1 MVAPED
7 PKDPHPS
14 DPTPNGGPS
23 AGERAE
29 TAEQTIE
36 RLSKALADKGAESAR
51 NWDLYVRERADTE
64 NFRKRMQREKSDAV
78 RYALEPFVRDLLP
91 VIDNLE
97 RAVEHA
103 AAGGNGQPLLEGVR
117 MVLKSALDVLE
128 RHGVTRIEATGERF
142 DPARHEAIAQ
152 VTDQSG
158 EPNQVVKQFAPGYS
172 LHDRLIRAAQVGVSA
187 KPPVESTG
195 SDD

>member
-1 MVAPED
+1 MAADEV
-7 PKDPHPS
+7 KDS
-14 DPTPNGGPS
+14 QGDDRTPGASSTAGGQRES
-23 AGERAE
+23 V
-29 TAEQTIE
+29 EQTVE
-36 RLSKALADKGAESAR
+36 RLSQALAEKTAEATR

-64 NFRKRMQREKSDAV
+64 NFRKRMQREKSEAV
-78 RYALEPFVRDLLP
+78 RYALEPIVRDLLP

-103 AAGGNGQPLLEGVR
+103 ATGGNGQPLLQGVE
-117 MVLKSALDVLE
+117 MVLKNALDVLE
-128 RHGVTRIEATGERF
+128 RHGVTRIDATGESF
-142 DPARHEAIAQ
+142 DPTRHEAIAQ
-152 VTDQSG
+152 VPDLRS
-158 EPNQVVKQFAPGYS
+158 EPNQVVKQFAPGYA